1 MSPLQARQPWAAQL
15 RALGENSGDSA
26 ESGRGTVHGE
36 GHTHRTLARAG
47 PRCIFLTNQQDSSPL
62 LLFQGLKFEVV
73 PSQFKET
80 LRKASFP
87 TPYAYAVETAKQ
99 KALEVA
105 RRMHQKD
112 LRAPDIVIGADTIVT
127 DGKQAVRCCRGG
139 AWGGEKYIPVCK
151 QNLVHTRSQQRSLQ
165 QRRRGK
171 PQAIEG
177 LILEK
182 PVDRQD
188 AYSML
193 SRLNGKEHSVFTGVA
208 IVRCFSQDGRLDVDV
223 SEFHEETTV
232 QFAQLSDELLWDYID
247 SGEPMDKAG
256 GYGIQSLGSMLVQQ
270 IRGDVLNVVGFPL
283 NHFCRKMAE
292 LHGPPR
298 PEHRPPARHE
308 SESVPTTDPS
318 ESLGDVDTEG
328 AGSHPASRD
337 EGRSHGGA
345 QGGAQAGGHGPEAPS
360 SQDADHD
367 RTADTLPP
375 FPTGLLELID
385 GFKASKALFTA
396 CKLKVFDLL
405 QDEGPLRAVDVAS
418 KLDTSE
424 CGTGRLLDVCVAL
437 GLLEKSDRGY
447 RNTELAGRHL
457 LSHGE
462 HSLHSLAV
470 LCDDLDWPHVSCLE
484 RAVRAGA
491 AADCRRRAS
500 GTEDGAVCPDS
511 SQSPDRKPWFSGAA
525 HGLAR
530 LTAHQVATAFDL
542 SRFSSACT
550 LGGCMGALA
559 HELAREYPGLR
570 VTVFDLREAIERV
583 ACFQPTGRL
592 TEQVS
597 FVPGDF
603 LKDRL
608 PEADLYVVP
617 GVLQGWPD
625 DKAHELL
632 SRISGSCHPG
642 MTSLRGDRHT
652 SPSTEPLG

>member
-1 MSPLQARQPWAAQL
+1 MMYPVIQRLLHKRVVLASASPRRQQILSNA
-15 RALGENSGDSA
+15 
-26 ESGRGTVHGE
+26 
-36 GHTHRTLARAG
+36 
-47 PRCIFLTNQQDSSPL
+47 
-62 LLFQGLKFEVV
+62 GLKFEVV

-112 LRAPDIVIGADTIVT
+112 LWAPDIVIGADTIV
-127 DGKQAVRCCRGG
+127 
-139 AWGGEKYIPVCK
+139 
-151 QNLVHTRSQQRSLQ
+151 
-165 QRRRGK
+165 
-171 PQAIEG
+171 AIEG

-223 SEFHEETTV
+223 SEFYEETAV
-232 QFAQLSDELLWDYID
+232 QFSQLSDELLWDYID

-298 PEHRPPARHE
+298 PEHRPK
-308 SESVPTTDPS
+308 SSL
-318 ESLGDVDTEG
+318 LGDVDTEG
-328 AGSHPASRD
+328 AGSHPAWRD
-337 EGRSHGGA
+337 EGCGHGGA
-345 QGGAQAGGHGPEAPS
+345 QGGAQAGGHGPEAPG
-360 SQDADHD
+360 SQDAGRDS
-367 RTADTLPP
+367 TADTLPP
-375 FPTGLLELID
+375 FPTSLLELMD

-462 HSLHSLAV
+462 HTLHSLAV

-491 AADCRRRAS
+491 AADCRRRAA
-500 GTEDGAVCPDS
+500 GTEDGAVFPDA
-511 SQSPDRKPWFSGAA
+511 SQSPDRKPWFSGAT

-570 VTVFDLREAIERV
+570 VTVFDLREAVERV
-583 ACFQPTGRL
+583 ACFQPTGQP

-608 PEADLYVVP
+608 PEADLYIVS

-642 MTSLRGDRHT
+642 GGVLLVEVALDEDAREARPGLRRCLHRLLQGPKRAPRQYRRLLERHGFADVRVAHT
-652 SPSTEPLG
+652 RDVLDVVLASRVVL

>member
-1 MSPLQARQPWAAQL
+1 MMYPVIQRLLHKRVVLASASPRRQQILSNA
-15 RALGENSGDSA
+15 
-26 ESGRGTVHGE
+26 
-36 GHTHRTLARAG
+36 
-47 PRCIFLTNQQDSSPL
+47 
-62 LLFQGLKFEVV
+62 GLKFEVV

-99 KALEVA
+99 KALENV
-105 RRMHQKD
+105 RVTVSPRKLGFGFLQKD
-112 LRAPDIVIGADTIVT
+112 LWAPDIVIGADTIV
-127 DGKQAVRCCRGG
+127 
-139 AWGGEKYIPVCK
+139 
-151 QNLVHTRSQQRSLQ
+151 
-165 QRRRGK
+165 
-171 PQAIEG
+171 AIEG

-223 SEFHEETTV
+223 SEFYEETAV
-232 QFAQLSDELLWDYID
+232 QFSQLSDELLWDYID
-247 SGEPMDKAG
+247 SGEPMCVSQRPEAAAPHDAISGDPAERRTDKAG

-298 PEHRPPARHE
+298 PEHRPPA
-308 SESVPTTDPS
+308 
-318 ESLGDVDTEG
+318 
-328 AGSHPASRD
+328 
-337 EGRSHGGA
+337 
-345 QGGAQAGGHGPEAPS
+345 
-360 SQDADHD
+360 
-367 RTADTLPP
+367 
-375 FPTGLLELID
+375 
-385 GFKASKALFTA
+385 ALFTA

-437 GLLEKSDRGY
+437 GLLEKSDRGEDP
-447 RNTELAGRHL
+447 RGCVAEAQPAAG
-457 LSHGE
+457 SHCVKVA
-462 HSLHSLAV
+462 SQLSLAV

-491 AADCRRRAS
+491 AADCRRRAA
-500 GTEDGAVCPDS
+500 GTEDGAVFPDA
-511 SQSPDRKPWFSGAA
+511 SQSPDRKPWFSGAT

-570 VTVFDLREAIERV
+570 VTVFDLREAVERV
-583 ACFQPTGRL
+583 ACFQPTGQP

-608 PEADLYVVP
+608 PEADLYIVS

-632 SRISGSCHPG
+632 SRISGSCHPVLVPDALVMSLCTPHQSSDPPATATCESVRSLVTRWCQPAGVHSALGECFSHSNRQTGTHRTAPPLPLLPTPAGGQGSPHGGSGSQGSMKSSAVWRRLSARCVYPCEEHG
-642 MTSLRGDRHT
+642 MQ
-652 SPSTEPLG
+652 

>member
-1 MSPLQARQPWAAQL
+1 MMSPVIQRLLHKRVVLASASPRRQQILSNA
-15 RALGENSGDSA
+15 
-26 ESGRGTVHGE
+26 
-36 GHTHRTLARAG
+36 
-47 PRCIFLTNQQDSSPL
+47 
-62 LLFQGLKFEVV
+62 GLKFEVV

-112 LRAPDIVIGADTIVT
+112 LRAPDIVIGADTIV
-127 DGKQAVRCCRGG
+127 
-139 AWGGEKYIPVCK
+139 
-151 QNLVHTRSQQRSLQ
+151 
-165 QRRRGK
+165 
-171 PQAIEG
+171 AIEG

-193 SRLNGKEHSVFTGVA
+193 SRWAPRGPALCQAKPW
-208 IVRCFSQDGRLDVDV
+208 VRGGATDGRLDVDV
-223 SEFHEETTV
+223 SEFHEETAV

-292 LHGPPR
+292 LHGLPR

-308 SESVPTTDPS
+308 SESVPTTDTS

-328 AGSHPASRD
+328 AGSHLAWRD
-337 EGRSHGGA
+337 EGRGHGGA

-360 SQDADHD
+360 SQDADRD

-437 GLLEKSDRGY
+437 GLLEKSDRGEDPWGCV
-447 RNTELAGRHL
+447 TEA
-457 LSHGE
+457 
-462 HSLHSLAV
+462 
-470 LCDDLDWPHVSCLE
+470 
-484 RAVRAGA
+484 
-491 AADCRRRAS
+491 
-500 GTEDGAVCPDS
+500 
-511 SQSPDRKPWFSGAA
+511 Q
-525 HGLAR
+525 
-530 LTAHQVATAFDL
+530 
-542 SRFSSACT
+542 
-550 LGGCMGALA
+550 
-559 HELAREYPGLR
+559 
-570 VTVFDLREAIERV
+570 
-583 ACFQPTGRL
+583 
-592 TEQVS
+592 
-597 FVPGDF
+597 
-603 LKDRL
+603 
-608 PEADLYVVP
+608 PEAGSHCVKVASQLRYGRP
-617 GVLQGWPD
+617 GRP
-625 DKAHELL
+625 
-632 SRISGSCHPG
+632 
-642 MTSLRGDRHT
+642 
-652 SPSTEPLG
+652 PLCGQRRDFI